1 MASHFVQDN
10 DKFTNK
16 EETLQITAT
25 NGMTE
30 RASQEVSRH
39 WQTLPAL
46 TIQRGKERGGESKRD
61 FFFFFTYRTGHEI
74 SHICHSGRQ
83 IAEKEKKREK
93 WFHNWRL

>member
-61 FFFFFTYRTGHEI
+61 FFFLFYLQNWARDK
-74 SHICHSGRQ
+74 SHLSQWETDCR
-83 IAEKEKKREK
+83 KRKKKREMVS
-93 WFHNWRL
+93 

>member
-1 MASHFVQDN
+1 M
-10 DKFTNK
+10 TN
-16 EETLQITAT
+16 LQTKRKLSKITDT

-30 RASQEVSRH
+30 RASQELSRH

-46 TIQRGKERGGESKRD
+46 TIEEKKEEEKDRGI

-83 IAEKEKKREK
+83 IAEKEKNERNGFITGGYDPRPK
-93 WFHNWRL
+93 